1 MKKMKEY
8 WKSLVEEK
16 GKKKALGTV
25 TLLCIVLVGLI
36 CIPIY
41 GSMRNTSS
49 KTKTVDYLSYVDGL
63 KNWEVEIGEDVD
75 FLEDVTWDKEFI
87 KTVTVNDD
95 DVDLEKEGTYCIV
108 YTIDVKKDDVKD
120 LKSKK
125 SVKVVK
131 AEEQKETKDDKEGST
146 KEQETDDSG
155 KEESKIQE
163 ATEQIQANEKASSN
177 KVSSSS
183 QSKQSG
189 NTQKGESKPAHQHN
203 WVAQTKTV
211 HHDAVTEQRWVV
223 DVPSQQ
229 QAITVC
235 NQCGA
240 VLTAD
245 TYIAHDK
252 AHVLAGGNGGW
263 HTEYRYT
270 EEQGHYETIIVQQG
284 WDEQVVI
291 GYKCSSCGATK

>member
-1 MKKMKEY
+1 MKDY

-25 TLLCIVLVGLI
+25 ALLGLVLVGLV
-36 CIPIY
+36 CIPVY
-41 GSMRNTSS
+41 GSMRNSS
-49 KTKTVDYLSYVDGL
+49 NKKETVDYLSYVDGL

-87 KTVTVNDD
+87 KTVTVDDD
-95 DVDLEKEGTYCIV
+95 DVDLEKEGTYSIV

-131 AEEQKETKDDKEGST
+131 AEEEKESKDDSSEEQKKE
-146 KEQETDDSG
+146 DSD
-155 KEESKIQE
+155 KEESKKQE
-163 ATEQIQANEKASSN
+163 TAEQKTTNEETSKAEASSN
-177 KVSSSS
+177 KTSSSS
-183 QSKQSG
+183 QSKPSG

-211 HHDAVTEQRWVV
+211 HHDAVTEQQWVV

-240 VLTAD
+240 ILTTD

-270 EEQGHYETIIVQQG
+270 EEQGHYETVVVQQA
-284 WDEQVVI
+284 WDEQVVT